1 MGATA
6 TCHCGG
12 SGRRDVRS
20 TDDYGPEHS
29 AFSDLKLVKI
39 VERRG
44 APFPDDLRDPRSI
57 SDRIEQDLR
66 NTIDSIA
73 PADRVSFRNRHEV

>member
-1 MGATA
+1 MGAQA

-12 SGRRDVRS
+12 KRDVRS
-20 TDDYGPEHS
+20 TDDFGSGPS
-29 AFSDLKLVKI
+29 TFSDLKLVKI

-57 SDRIEQDLR
+57 SDRIERDLG
-66 NTIDSIA
+66 NTINSIA
-73 PADRVSFRNRHEV
+73 PADRVSF